1 METTGNYLLLPSADQ
16 LGVVKLLLL
25 VVFLVHLPYIGMT
38 IGGSLL
44 SVIFNLRDQRKH
56 NPIFARLAWDTIDTI
71 AYNKSVGVIFGFL
84 PLVVIFIALALILY
98 QSGSFSFVYLALAIL
113 LAFVGLAL
121 VFGYKQ
127 LFARRDKLSLL
138 IGFGGHAVLI
148 LAYFFLLGNF
158 THFFDPEKW
167 PFVQNPLDLVLSWKT
182 IAKFLH
188 FSTLALA
195 ITGVSLVFFLL
206 HWRKKTDRDPD
217 YESFVLKLGA
227 GIGLFFTLVQ
237 PVFLLFDLINTVDV
251 SLSRAVFAG
260 TAMMLV
266 LLFIISLLLL
276 KMLSQS
282 RARLGPAVAI
292 IYLLF
297 FLVLVLNDGWTRE
310 KAIEVHTRGL
320 LAKAQAV
327 KDEIHDRRLAAGAV
341 EIVADAQAGEK
352 VFNNRCT
359 ACHQFDARLVGPPL
373 HSVLPKYVDNVAEL
387 KSYLASPQ
395 KKNPEYPAMPNLG
408 LSSAEIE
415 SVTAY
420 VLSQAQNK

>member
-1 METTGNYLLLPSADQ
+1 METTGNYLLLPSVDQ

-25 VVFLVHLPYIGMT
+25 LVFLVHLPYIGMT

-44 SVIFNLRDQRKH
+44 SVILNFRDQRKH

-71 AYNKSVGVIFGFL
+71 AYNKSVGVIFGLL
-84 PLVVIFIALALILY
+84 PLVVIFIALAQILY
-98 QSGSFSFVYLALAIL
+98 QSGSFSFAFLAVAIL
-113 LAFVGLAL
+113 IAFVGLAL

-138 IGFGGHAVLI
+138 IGLGGHALLI

-158 THFFDPEKW
+158 AHFFDPEKW

-195 ITGVSLVFFLL
+195 ITGVGLVFFLL
-206 HWRKKTDRDPD
+206 HWRKKPDPDPD
-217 YESFVLKLGA
+217 YESFVLKLGV
-227 GIGLFFTLVQ
+227 GIGLFFTLAQ

-251 SLSRAVFAG
+251 SLSHALFVGSAIS
-260 TAMMLV
+260 V
-266 LLFIISLLLL
+266 ILLFIISSLLL

-282 RARLGPAVAI
+282 RAQLGPAVFMV
-292 IYLLF
+292 YLLF
-297 FLVLVLNDGWTRE
+297 FLVLVINDGWTRE

-327 KDEIHDRRLAAGAV
+327 KDEIYARRQAAGAV

-352 VFNNRCT
+352 VYNNRCT

-373 HSVLPKYVDNVAEL
+373 NIVLPKYVDNVADL
-387 KSYLASPQ
+387 KSYLASP
-395 KKNPEYPAMPNLG
+395 KKVNPEYPAMPNLG

-420 VLSQAQNK
+420 VLSKAQNQ